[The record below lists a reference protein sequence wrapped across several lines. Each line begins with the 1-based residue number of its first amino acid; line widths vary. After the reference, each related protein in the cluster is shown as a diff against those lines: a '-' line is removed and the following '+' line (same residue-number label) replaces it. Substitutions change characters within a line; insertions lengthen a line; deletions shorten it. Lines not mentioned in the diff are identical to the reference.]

1 MKSSQ
6 SLASTAEDFAC
17 RQGITLGWQKVS
29 DIDIRIIKRKQ
40 KHIVWWKTHT

>member
-29 DIDIRIIKRKQ
+29 DIDIRICIKGKSYL
-40 KHIVWWKTHT
+40 